1 MGTVTWNPV
10 WMDVLPHQTGPTVFG
25 GITPSYP
32 VGGDTATAALLADN
46 SDSTGVHFGT
56 TFVNLFQ
63 QFFLHYNGTPLP
75 TDSRISWI
83 RVDYRARHQATF
95 GYMWPYQLQAHETP
109 ADYLHPHTKFLPC
122 VRAPF
127 GPSLFDY
134 STITSTAADDGFRWA
149 DLPYNTDGRE
159 LAVLWGRYG
168 PGDNENPWDPSNYP
182 YLVKTSMVIGYIRK
196 PTVTNIG
203 PTGTVT
209 NPRPNISWGIGNL
222 EETGPSAHQVVILP
236 PGSVDAAGV
245 TLGDAG
251 FNPATGSGVAFNT
264 GKVSD
269 GSTSHSCDKIL
280 APATWWIYVR
290 QWIGTGVDEYASDW
304 AGSLLT
310 VEALTVDSPTIVLAD
325 DTASNTVKA
334 TIEAGPHVEDL
345 LADTIEVQ
353 YYDPVYAGWV
363 PAQIEN
369 SMVPGTGTSIFYDG
383 THAPGEEVSYRV
395 RGVGIDSGVE
405 YASPW
410 VTVVHTVGNLRQWWL
425 RSTIDFSLNR
435 NLNDEDGLLM
445 KSCNVTRARP
455 NAATWGIGSR
465 PATVVHDVTKGDVLE
480 CEIWAMSESAYL
492 ALRALLEDGDDL
504 MLVNPWGQTWR
515 VQPGSQIKED
525 IVKASPR
532 SGELTALGFVRT
544 LSVNFIEVGTA

>member
-1 MGTVTWNPV
+1 MGTVRIDPNGSFQFPGQYPGTA
-10 WMDVLPHQTGPTVFG
+10 FG
-25 GITPSYP
+25 AATHHDAL
-32 VGGDTATAALLADN
+32 GDNTDA
-46 SDSTGVHFGT
+46 SGVHFGT
-56 TFVNLFQ
+56 TFANLNHGFYITWQ
-63 QFFLHYNGTPLP
+63 GDRTPAAVMP
-75 TDSRISWI
+75 ATARIDWV
-83 RVDYRARHQATF
+83 RVEYRARHVGAYCMIWV
-95 GYMWPYQLQAHETP
+95 GS
-109 ADYLHPHTKFLPC
+109 LHAFAKGTSNPHSKFMP
-122 VRAPF
+122 VVDPGWTAAAAAPI
-127 GPSLFDY
+127 PH
-134 STITSTAADDGFRWA
+134 ITQTSRTADDGFAWNDCETFHTGIGRW
-149 DLPYNTDGRE
+149 
-159 LAVLWGRYG
+159 G
-168 PGDNENPWDPSNYP
+168 PSAPHGEFEWDPSNYP
-182 YLVKTSMVIGYIRK
+182 YMTKIELVIGYTLK
-196 PTVTNIG
+196 PVVNNIS

-209 NPRPNISWGIGNL
+209 NPRPTVTWGVTGV
-222 EETGPSAHQVVILP
+222 EETGISFNQVIVLPS
-236 PGSVDAAGV
+236 GSVDAAGV
-245 TLGDAG
+245 TLGDTG
-251 FNPATGSGVAFNT
+251 FDPTTGSGMAFNT
-264 GKVSD
+264 GKTTTPTAQRYV
-269 GSTSHSCDKIL
+269 DKIL
-280 APATWWIYVR
+280 APGTWWIYVR
-290 QWIGTGVDEYASDW
+290 QWVGTGVLEYGSDW
-304 AGSLLT
+304 ASSVLT
-310 VEALTVDSPTIVLAD
+310 VEALTVDTPTIVLAD

-334 TIEAGPHVEDL
+334 TIDAGPHVEDL

-353 YYDPVYAGWV
+353 YYDPVYADWV

-410 VTVVHTVGNLRQWWL
+410 VTVVHTVGDLRQWWL
-425 RSTIDFSLNR
+425 RSTVDFSLNR

-504 MLVNPWGQTWR
+504 MLVNPWGQAWR
-515 VQPGSQIKED
+515 VQPGTQIKED